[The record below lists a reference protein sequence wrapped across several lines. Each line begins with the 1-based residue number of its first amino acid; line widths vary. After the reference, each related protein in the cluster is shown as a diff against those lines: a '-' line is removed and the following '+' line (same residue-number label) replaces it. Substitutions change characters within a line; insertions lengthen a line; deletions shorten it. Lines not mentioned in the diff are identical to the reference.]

1 MTKANELRVLDKAIA
16 ELGKDSYLG
25 PWLASVRANVDA
37 DMRSDFV
44 PMLLPRDA
52 EQMVAQM
59 LEEARGEARDIRA
72 NAQATANVLVK
83 QAQDGAATVRAR
95 LVRDLQQ
102 AVEAVSEGWR

>member
-1 MTKANELRVLDKAIA
+1 MTKKQELSVLDKAIA

-52 EQMVAQM
+52 ERMVAEM
-59 LEEARGEARDIRA
+59 LEEARGKVRDLQA
-72 NAQATANVLVK
+72 NAQAKASKLVTEANN
-83 QAQDGAATVRAR
+83 DAAVVRAR
-95 LVRDLQQ
+95 LVRELTR
-102 AVEAVSEGWR
+102 AAEAVSEGWR